1 MKTLVADIETDHLL
15 SEMTTVHC
23 VSVMDH
29 QTKDISSYSS
39 TSIPEGIERINAAD
53 RVVFHNGIAFDAR
66 ALSKCGYTID
76 PTKIYDTL
84 VASRLDNPQRE
95 GGHSLRAW
103 GDRLGFEKGEVEN
116 FETLT
121 PEMIQ
126 YCERD
131 VRLTAKLY
139 DSLFKRVDGPALELE
154 HQVAVI
160 LAQQEANG
168 FGFDVKEA
176 EALLVD
182 LYGERKAAE
191 DALKEIFQPIF
202 VDGGEF
208 TPKKDNARLGYEEG
222 QTFHKIK
229 RQEFNPGSRQQIA
242 QRLIK
247 KYGWKPKAFTP
258 GGQPEISETVLA
270 TLDYPEAKAMHR
282 YLRVEKMISMV
293 AGDKG
298 WLKLQRNGRIH
309 GEVNTLGARTGR
321 MTHRNPNVAQADRDP
336 RMRKLFIP
344 REGWKLVGVDADG
357 LEARLLGHYL
367 APLDGGEFSE
377 RVVNGD
383 FHTFNQELC
392 GLEQRNSAKTLF
404 YAFMYGAGDGRI
416 GDVVYNDRPF
426 KGSKTKA
433 GKATRKK
440 LADGIAG
447 LNKLVTHV
455 RQTAAD
461 RGYLKGLDGRK
472 LYTPSAHSALNTLIQ
487 GAGAVLMKKALVLFD
502 HDTEFD
508 QWAYVANVHD
518 EVQFEAHP
526 DVAEW
531 VAEQMIV
538 SIRQAGI
545 DLKLRCAMDGSSAIG
560 NNWSETH

>member
-1 MKTLVADIETDHLL
+1 MPTLIADIETDHLL
-15 SEMTTVHC
+15 KYVQTVHC
-23 VSVMDH
+23 ISLMDH
-29 QTKDISSYSS
+29 STGEMTSFSSS
-39 TSIPEGIERINAAD
+39 SIPQAIKKINEAD
-53 RVVFHNGIAFDAR
+53 RVVFHNGIAFDAP
-66 ALSKCGYTID
+66 ALEKCGFTID
-76 PTKIYDTL
+76 PSKIYDTL
-84 VASRLDNPQRE
+84 VASRLDQPQRD
-95 GGHSLRAW
+95 GGHSLKAW
-103 GDRLGFEKGEVEN
+103 GERLGFAKGEVES
-116 FETLT
+116 FDTLT
-121 PEMIQ
+121 PEMIE

-154 HQVAVI
+154 HQVAI
-160 LAQQEANG
+160 IIAQQERNG
-168 FGFDVKEA
+168 FGFDVKAAEELLTDLYAERKDA
-176 EALLVD
+176 EAQ
-182 LYGERKAAE
+182 
-191 DALKEIFQPIF
+191 LKKIFQPIY

-258 GGQPEISETVLA
+258 HGQPEISEMVLG
-270 TLDYPEAKAMHR
+270 TLHYPEAKAMHR
-282 YLRVEKMISMV
+282 YLRVEKMISMI

-298 WLKLQRNGRIH
+298 WLKLQENGRIH

-344 REGWKLVGVDADG
+344 RDGWKLVGVDADG

-404 YAFMYGAGDGRI
+404 YAFMYGAGDRRI

-440 LADGIAG
+440 LSDGITG

-461 RGYLKGLDGRK
+461 RGYLKGLDGRR

-487 GAGAVLMKKALVLFD
+487 GAGAVVMKKALVLFD
-502 HDTEFD
+502 QDAEFD

-531 VAEQMIV
+531 VAEQMVV
-538 SIRQAGI
+538 SIRQAGR
-545 DLKLRCAMDGSSAIG
+545 DLKLRCEMDGSFQIG
-560 NNWSETH
+560 TNWSETH